1 MKKAL
6 QLLIVLAVVFSMV
19 GCSTGGKDTKKT
31 SESVSVTESASV
43 TEGATETKVT
53 DAAETPPEELSGK
66 IVVWSSGD
74 ELSRFVEGFNKIYPN
89 IEVDITVIPNAD
101 FLTKLEPALA
111 SGADAP
117 DIFTGESDYVKYLVD
132 TDYWQDLSG
141 EPYNIGQY
149 KDNIW
154 DYVLNVGTDNAG
166 AVKALS
172 FQASPGSVIYRRD
185 IALKYLGTDDPK
197 EISAKL
203 SSYDKMLEVAQTL
216 QTASDG
222 KVKMFASWQDIYNM
236 QFSNRS
242 SGWVV
247 DDTLQID
254 PTMKDF
260 FDIAKT
266 ITEKGYDLNTDPW
279 SGVWS
284 AAVESEDTFCYV
296 LPTWGYQFLVK
307 PNAVTTS
314 GKWALAE
321 GPVPYVKGGTWLGI
335 WKDSPNK
342 ELAWKFLEYATCN
355 ADSLKAY
362 AKEYG
367 EYVSLKSVD
376 KDLATEKGEDV
387 LGGQN
392 LYEFY
397 NEEMTKVPANS
408 MTAYDGQI
416 NSMYLNAVKAYASNA
431 LGLEDAL
438 QQFKDDV
445 SNAYP
450 NIKVN

>member
-6 QLLIVLAVVFSMV
+6 QLFIVFAVVLSMI
-19 GCSTGGKDTKKT
+19 GCSKESTKTKET
-31 SESVSVTESASV
+31 PDNPTATEAASKPEDKEEPKVTEKAEV
-43 TEGATETKVT
+43 TEA
-53 DAAETPPEELSGK
+53 ELSGK

-89 IEVDITVIPNAD
+89 IEVEITVIPNSE

-111 SGADAP
+111 SGTDAP

-132 TDYWQDLSG
+132 TDYWQDLRE
-141 EPYNIGQY
+141 EPYNIKQY
-149 KDNIW
+149 EDNIW
-154 DYVLNVGTDNAG
+154 DYVLSVGSDSEG

-172 FQASPGSVIYRRD
+172 FQASPGSILYRRD
-185 IALKYLGTDDPK
+185 MALQYLGTDKPE
-197 EISAKL
+197 EISAML
-203 SSYDKMLEVAQTL
+203 TSYDKMLEVAQKL
-216 QTASDG
+216 QESSDG
-222 KVKMFASWQDIYNM
+222 KIKMFASWQDIYNM

-242 SGWVV
+242 TGWVV
-247 DDTLQID
+247 DNTLQID
-254 PTMKDF
+254 GTMLDF
-260 FDIAKT
+260 FDVAKT
-266 ITEKGYDLNTDPW
+266 ITDKGYDLNTDPW

-284 AAVESEDTFCYV
+284 AAVESDDTFCYV

-307 PNAVTTS
+307 PSANTTI
-314 GKWALAE
+314 GQWALAE
-321 GPVPYVKGGTWLGI
+321 GPIPYVKGGTWLGI

-342 ELAWKFLEYATCN
+342 ELAWKLMEYATCN
-355 ADSLKAY
+355 SDSLKAY

-367 EYVSLKSVD
+367 EYVALKSVD
-376 KDLATEKGEDV
+376 EELAKETGEEV

-397 NEEMTKVPANS
+397 NNEMTKIPGHN

-416 NSMYLNAVKAYASNA
+416 NGMYLNAVKAYAA
-431 LGLEDAL
+431 GTLGLDEAV
-438 QQFKDDV
+438 QQFKGDV

-450 NIKVN
+450 DIIIE